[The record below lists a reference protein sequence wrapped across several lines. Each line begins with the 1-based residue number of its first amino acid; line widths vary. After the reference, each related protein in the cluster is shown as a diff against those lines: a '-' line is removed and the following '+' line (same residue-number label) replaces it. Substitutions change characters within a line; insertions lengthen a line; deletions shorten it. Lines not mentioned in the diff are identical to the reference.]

1 VKVAVEEYLSTA
13 YHPDV
18 DVDYVGG
25 HIEERNVGE
34 KEHGK
39 LQFRITLLLK
49 PLRKVVP
56 FIDTRLRIAPDRYR
70 VPDVCA
76 YEKNYESIFTK
87 PPVLCIEILSPE
99 DRMSR
104 VLNVVQDY
112 LSMDVAT
119 VWVLDP
125 LEKKAYVADAA
136 AGFRE
141 VDEIFPTK
149 ICSDSTPPRASRMAA
164 RAAAAMRSSRGSSGW
179 RALRRIQMPRSK
191 HRLQRP

>member
-1 VKVAVEEYLSTA
+1 MVHVAVPVEEYLSTA

-18 DVDYVGG
+18 DYIGG

-39 LQFRITLLLK
+39 LQFRITFPLK
-49 PLRKVVP
+49 RLRRVVP
-56 FIDTRLRIAPDRYR
+56 FIETRLRIAPDRYR

-76 YEKNYESIFTK
+76 YEKEPDESIFTK

-99 DRMSR
+99 DRMSC
-104 VLNVVQDY
+104 VTNVVQDY
-112 LSMDVAT
+112 LSMGVPT

-136 AGFRE
+136 VGLRE
-141 VDEIFPTK
+141 VTGEIAATGQQVTLTLEEIF
-149 ICSDSTPPRASRMAA
+149 SDED
-164 RAAAAMRSSRGSSGW
+164 
-179 RALRRIQMPRSK
+179 LF
-191 HRLQRP
+191 

>member
-1 VKVAVEEYLSTA
+1 MPQVLVPVEEYLSTA

-18 DVDYVGG
+18 DYIGG
-25 HIEERNVGE
+25 HLEERNVGE

-49 PLRKVVP
+49 RLRKVVP
-56 FIDTRLRIAPDRYR
+56 FIETRLRIAVDHYR

-76 YEKNYESIFTK
+76 YEKEPDESIFTK

-104 VLNVVQDY
+104 VMKVVHDY
-112 LSMDVAT
+112 LSMGVPT

-125 LEKKAYVADAA
+125 LGKKAYVADASV
-136 AGFRE
+136 GFRE
-141 VDEIFPTK
+141 VTDRIEAAGQQVTLTLEEIF
-149 ICSDSTPPRASRMAA
+149 
-164 RAAAAMRSSRGSSGW
+164 SGDD
-179 RALRRIQMPRSK
+179 LF
-191 HRLQRP
+191 

>member
-1 VKVAVEEYLSTA
+1 MQNSTEANMPQVLVPVEEYLSTA

-18 DVDYVGG
+18 DYVGG
-25 HIEERNVGE
+25 NLEERNVGE

-49 PLRKVVP
+49 RLRKVVP
-56 FIDTRLRIAPDRYR
+56 FIETRLRISADHYR

-76 YEKNYESIFTK
+76 YDQEPDESVFTK

-104 VLNVVQDY
+104 IMKVVQDY
-112 LSMDVAT
+112 LSMGVPT

-125 LEKKAYVADAA
+125 LGKRAYIADAA

-141 VDEIFPTK
+141 VTGRIATADQRVVLTLEEIF
-149 ICSDSTPPRASRMAA
+149 SAEE
-164 RAAAAMRSSRGSSGW
+164 
-179 RALRRIQMPRSK
+179 LV
-191 HRLQRP
+191 

>member
-1 VKVAVEEYLSTA
+1 MVQVAVPVEEYLSTA

-18 DVDYVGG
+18 DYIGG
-25 HIEERNVGE
+25 HLEERSVGE

-49 PLRKVVP
+49 RLRRVVP
-56 FIDTRLRIAPDRYR
+56 FIETRLRIAPDRYR

-76 YEKNYESIFTK
+76 YEKEPDESIFTK
-87 PPVLCIEILSPE
+87 PPALCIEILSPE

-104 VLNVVQDY
+104 VMNVVQDY
-112 LSMDVAT
+112 LSMGVPT

-136 AGFRE
+136 VGFRE
-141 VDEIFPTK
+141 VTGAIATTGQQVTLTLEEIF
-149 ICSDSTPPRASRMAA
+149 SEED
-164 RAAAAMRSSRGSSGW
+164 
-179 RALRRIQMPRSK
+179 LF
-191 HRLQRP
+191 